1 MIELELGDVV
11 LINMETF
18 RLVEGNP
25 PSSARY
31 LFASVKQCETFGC
44 TNPALDHTTQIA
56 PATNV
61 RVCAA
66 CVEAL

>member
-1 MIELELGDVV
+1 MIKLKAGDIVE
-11 LINMETF
+11 IECDTFMIIRYGGPNGF
-18 RLVEGNP
+18 RL
-25 PSSARY
+25 S
-31 LFASVKQCETFGC
+31 LFHKCETFGC
-44 TNPALDHTTQIA
+44 TNAALPHTTQIA